1 MKRYTLLFC
10 GAALAAIGSGA
21 FAGEDSTERWHGVG
35 PAFWEVEGGLRRF
48 AAGEPDEPNP
58 RAEAARK
65 RAETTA
71 GSKQPV
77 PSERINKQASDTD
90 AGQVTWQRSRAEP
103 FPVQTPFGN

>member
-21 FAGEDSTERWHGVG
+21 FAGEDSTERWHGFG

-48 AAGEPDEPNP
+48 AAGEPGEPNP
-58 RAEAARK
+58 SAEAAK
-65 RAETTA
+65 ERAERFAT
-71 GSKQPV
+71 SKPPA

-90 AGQVTWQRSRAEP
+90 AGQ
-103 FPVQTPFGN
+103 GNLATK

>member
-58 RAEAARK
+58 RAKAAGE

-77 PSERINKQASDTD
+77 PGERINKQVSNTD
-90 AGQVTWQRSRAEP
+90 AGQGNRA
-103 FPVQTPFGN
+103 TK